1 MNEIVSNFIAQTKN
15 DISLGELINVFLRAP
30 TGHSLQRKQA
40 LRALFYNHVPADMLK
55 RVAQE
60 VTSAD
65 IEYFLDAARNK
76 HQPAFALTAQ
86 KNRLIDAL
94 QQLFLWAARHGYIA
108 YSPIA
113 SMSALKIREF
123 ARERVLD
130 PSEIRQFWQWLDNRD
145 ASNRSVRI
153 ALQLELLLGRRASE
167 ITQAEKSWVSLERL
181 ILLLPATVTKNR
193 KAARIPLPPLA
204 VKLFAEAI
212 EYAKDSLYCFPARYK
227 KSGQTAAKAMDPDT
241 SYKCLRSYLNESGAL
256 AFTQHDLRRTAATYM
271 DEMDVAPDSTSAVL
285 SHARNGI
292 TRKHYVVGEIGQ
304 IGRMRVA
311 LQVWEA
317 RLKQII
323 A

>member
-1 MNEIVSNFIAQTKN
+1 MTDIASNVVARMKN
-15 DISLGELINVFLRAP
+15 DISLGELIDVFIAAP
-30 TGHSLQRKQA
+30 TGHSLQRKHA
-40 LRALFYNHVPADMLK
+40 LGALFSNHVPVDMQK
-55 RVAQE
+55 RCAQHI
-60 VTSAD
+60 TSVE
-65 IEYFLDAARNK
+65 IESFLMVARNK
-76 HQPAFALTAQ
+76 HQPELALTAQ
-86 KNRLIDAL
+86 RNRLIDAL
-94 QQLFLWAARHGYIA
+94 QQLFLWATRHRYIA

-113 SMSALKIREF
+113 SINALKIREF

-145 ASNRSVRI
+145 ALNRSVRI

-167 ITQAEKSWVSLERL
+167 ITQAEKPWISLERQ
-181 ILLLPATVTKNR
+181 ILQLPATVTKNR

-212 EYAKDSLYCFPARYK
+212 EYAKDPLYCFPARYK
-227 KSGQTAAKAMDPDT
+227 KAGQTAAKAMDPDT
-241 SYKCLRSYLNESGAL
+241 SYKCLRSYLHESGAL

-271 DEMDVAPDSTSAVL
+271 DEMDVPPDSTSAVL
-285 SHARNGI
+285 SHARHGI